1 MRTTLA
7 GLLVILIAVPAAP
20 QQQAPVS
27 IADTAGMAR
36 LLREARVP
44 GVSIA
49 IIKDFK
55 VAAAIV
61 HGVADVE
68 TGAPV
73 TAETLFQAASISK
86 PVAAMASLKAVQ
98 DGLFSLDQDINTIL
112 TSWRLPGDGF
122 TDTTPVT
129 PRGLLSHTAGLGDSY
144 GFPPYMSAAV
154 LPRVVDALDGI
165 RPALERPV
173 RLERAPGTAYKY
185 SGGGSLIQ
193 QLALTDAAGKPL
205 EQIAREWIFGPLGMT
220 HSTFEPALPSDLERL
235 AARAHDQFGLRRSLP
250 WYVYSAQ
257 AAAGLWTT
265 PTDLARFAIDI
276 QRSLRGDSGR
286 VLTPAMA
293 REMMFPA
300 GVGPWGLGLHLN
312 RTGEGWYFM
321 HTGSSWGY
329 HSELLVHI
337 SKGYGAV
344 IMTNGDAAVPLL
356 RQLRQ
361 IIHREYGW
369 DTLDPP
375 IAPGYGPR

>member
-1 MRTTLA
+1 MRTALA
-7 GLLVILIAVPAAP
+7 AILVVLANAPVAP
-20 QQQAPVS
+20 QQPPPVS
-27 IADTAGMAR
+27 ITDGAAIMKI
-36 LLREARVP
+36 LREARVP

-49 IIKDFK
+49 IIKDFQISAT
-55 VAAAIV
+55 VV

-86 PVAAMASLKAVQ
+86 AVAAMASLKAAQ

-122 TDTTPVT
+122 TDKRPVT
-129 PRGLLSHTAGLGDSY
+129 PRALLSHTAGLGDSY
-144 GFPPYMSAAV
+144 GFPPYQSAAV
-154 LPRVVDALDGI
+154 LPRIIDVLDGV
-165 RPALERPV
+165 RPAFERPV

-185 SGGGSLIQ
+185 SGGGALIQ
-193 QLALTDAAGKPL
+193 QLALMDATGQPF

-220 HSTFEPALPSDLERL
+220 HSTFEPDLPEDFERL
-235 AARAHDQFGLRRSLP
+235 AARAHDQFGLRRTLP
-250 WYVYSAQ
+250 WYVNAAP

-265 PTDLARFAIDI
+265 PADLARFAIDI
-276 QRSLRGDSGR
+276 QRSLRGDAGR
-286 VLTPAMA
+286 ILTRGMA
-293 REMMFPA
+293 RDMMFPA

-321 HTGSSWGY
+321 HTGSNWGF
-329 HSELLVHI
+329 HSELLVHV

-344 IMTNGDAAVPLL
+344 IMTNGDAGVPLL
-356 RQLRQ
+356 RQLRE

-369 DTLDPP
+369 DTLDQP
-375 IAPGYGPR
+375 IPPGYGPR

>member
-1 MRTTLA
+1 MRPVLA
-7 GLLVILIAVPAAP
+7 TVLIVVATVRVAP
-20 QQQAPVS
+20 QEQARVS
-27 IADTAGMAR
+27 ITDSAAMATI
-36 LLREARVP
+36 LRAARVP

-49 IIKDFK
+49 IITDFK
-55 VAAAIV
+55 VSAAVV
-61 HGVADVE
+61 HGIADVE

-73 TAETLFQAASISK
+73 TPETLFQAASISK

-98 DGLFSLDQDINTIL
+98 DGLFRLDQDINTVL
-112 TSWRLPGDGF
+112 KSWRLPGDGF

-129 PRGLLSHTAGLGDSY
+129 PRALLSHTAGLGDSY
-144 GFPPYMSAAV
+144 GFPPYASAAV
-154 LPRVVDALDGI
+154 LPRVIDVLDGV

-193 QLALTDAAGKPL
+193 QLALTDAVGKPL
-205 EQIAREWIFGPLGMT
+205 EQIAREWIFGPLEMT
-220 HSTFEPALPSDLERL
+220 HSTFEAALPPHLERV
-235 AARAHDQFGLRRSLP
+235 AARAHDQFGLRRALP
-250 WYVYSAQ
+250 WYVYSAP

-276 QRSLRGDSGR
+276 QRSLRGDTGR
-286 VLTPAMA
+286 VLTRDMA
-293 REMMFPA
+293 RDMMFPA

-321 HTGSSWGY
+321 HTGSSWGF
-329 HSELLVHI
+329 HSELLVHTT
-337 SKGYGAV
+337 KGYGAV
-344 IMTNGDAAVPLL
+344 IMTNGDAGVPLL
-356 RQLRQ
+356 RQLRE

>member
-1 MRTTLA
+1 MRTLLA
-7 GLLVILIAVPAAP
+7 GLLVVAATVHVTP
-20 QQQAPVS
+20 QAPAPVNIS
-27 IADTAGMAR
+27 DAAAMAKI
-36 LLREARVP
+36 LREARVP

-55 VAAAIV
+55 IAAAVV
-61 HGVADVE
+61 HGTADME
-68 TGAPV
+68 RGTPV
-73 TAETLFQAASISK
+73 TPDTLFQAASISK

-112 TSWRLPGDGF
+112 KSWRLPGDGF
-122 TDTTPVT
+122 TDQTPVT
-129 PRGLLSHTAGLGDSY
+129 PRALLSHTAGLGDSY

-154 LPRVVDALDGI
+154 LPRIVDVLDGI
-165 RPALERPV
+165 RPAHERPV

-185 SGGGSLIQ
+185 SGGGSLIL
-193 QLALTDAAGKPL
+193 QLALTDAVGKPF
-205 EQIAREWIFGPLGMT
+205 EQIAREWIFGPIGMT
-220 HSTFEPALPSDLERL
+220 HSTFEPAPPPELERL
-235 AARAHDQFGLRRSLP
+235 AARAHDQWGLRRSLP

-276 QRSLRGDSGR
+276 QRSLRGESGR

-293 REMMFPA
+293 REMMFPV

-329 HSELLVHI
+329 HSELLVHV

-344 IMTNGDAAVPLL
+344 IMTNGDEGVPLL